1 MRFIFILLFSAFA
14 AILFGQQS
22 FEYLFKHTA
31 NQWIL
36 DGVQDEDDNFYFV
49 GSIKGNDYEAGYII
63 KIGADGDTI
72 SKIVKNKDYIGY
84 FGEIQILDGNELLI
98 MGQTSSETSADENT
112 MWFLKMTKGLEIL
125 DERFYTIP
133 TSYYYK
139 IQLRYSLINQ
149 YDEIVIAGTARYN
162 PHHDFCMVKIN
173 SDLDTLMTRFYP
185 NEFSQQVDDLVAIPN
200 STNYLMVGGKLGL
213 YSSYIQ
219 AFRFDSSLNLV
230 SIKNTPIILDG
241 PGSVG
246 NWITDDRYLLTCTLS
261 DTSEY
266 GNDDDFSIAVQIM
279 DTAGVIHKH
288 LYVGK
293 PDTTDYSPQ
302 EKGIV
307 YANDST
313 IYVGG
318 FSTINGASYTPIPT
332 WFELYMIDTALNLLG
347 YSQYGG
353 DAHYKLFGLVPC
365 NDGGCLMFG
374 TRYGVE
380 NGPNERDI
388 YIRKVVRDEV
398 NIITNITQVAD
409 PPLTREAY
417 PNPVREI
424 IHIPVK
430 ATLKQGNFK
439 LQIFDNSGRKI
450 FDKHFNGSG
459 NQLDVNVSTLIP
471 GIYFYS
477 VSNGME
483 FKTNGKF
490 IKN

>member
-1 MRFIFILLFSAFA
+1 MNQILTLLFLIYSVC
-14 AILFGQQS
+14 LLGQQS

-63 KIGADGDTI
+63 KIGADGDTTT
-72 SKIVKNKDYIGY
+72 KIIKNKNYIGY
-84 FGEIQILDGNELLI
+84 FGEIQILDENELLI
-98 MGQTSSETSADENT
+98 LGQTSSETSADENT
-112 MWFLKMTKGLEIL
+112 MWFLKMTKDLGII

-149 YDEIVIAGTARYN
+149 YEEIVIAGTARYN

-173 SDLDTLMTRFYP
+173 SDLDTLVTRFYP

-213 YSSYIQ
+213 YSSFVQ
-219 AFRFDSSLNLV
+219 AFTIDSALN
-230 SIKNTPIILDG
+230 IIGIYNTPIDLTG
-241 PGSVG
+241 SASVG
-246 NWITDDRYLLTCTLS
+246 NWISDDRYLLTCTLS

-288 LYVGK
+288 LYMGK
-293 PDTTDYSPQ
+293 PDTTDYSPS

-307 YANDST
+307 YANDTT

-318 FSTINGASYTPIPT
+318 FSTINGAFYDPIPT
-332 WFELYMIDTALNLLG
+332 WLELYMIDTALNLLG
-347 YSQYGG
+347 FSQYGG
-353 DAHYKLFGLVPC
+353 DAHYILYGMVHC

-374 TRYGVE
+374 TRYGEE
-380 NGPNERDI
+380 NGPYEKDI
-388 YIRKVVRDEV
+388 YIKKVVRDEI
-398 NIITNITQVAD
+398 NIITNITRVAD

-430 ATLKQGNFK
+430 ATVKQGNLQ

-450 FDKHFNGSG
+450 FDKHFTGSG